1 MPNDVVLITG
11 ANNGIGL
18 GMARALSAEG
28 YRVAAFD
35 LSGEN
40 LSGMR
45 FFRCDVTQM
54 PQVASCVK
62 AIIAEWERIDIL
74 VNNAC
79 LALFSR
85 FEARSIEETRR
96 EFEVNYFGYL
106 NLITAVLPFMKAQGQ
121 GIIHNVSSG
130 VGLSGFPGL
139 CGYASTK
146 GAIEAFTRTLALELK
161 PSGIV
166 VNLMHPPLTRTK
178 SSAPLGIPTRLM
190 ADPEEVGRKL
200 ARRIQSTKAVVTP
213 SPAESL
219 GVLMARVFPGAM
231 GKFFAGRTAA
241 VRTEANEQPSR
252 HSRKGGPP

>member
-18 GMARALSAEG
+18 GLARALMAEG

-40 LSGMR
+40 LSGLA
-45 FFRCDVTQM
+45 FYRCDVTQM
-54 PQVASCVK
+54 PQVTSSVRAV
-62 AIIAEWERIDIL
+62 IGEWGRIDIL

-85 FEARSIEETRR
+85 FEERSIEETRQ

-106 NLITAVLPFMKAQGQ
+106 NLITAVLPFMKEQGH

-166 VNLMHPPLTRTK
+166 VNLMHPPLSRTR
-178 SSAPLGIPTRLM
+178 SSAPLGIPARFM
-190 ADPEEVGRKL
+190 SDPQEVGRKL
-200 ARRIQSTKAVVTP
+200 ARKIGSSKAVVTP
-213 SPAESL
+213 GLAESL
-219 GVLMARVFPGAM
+219 GVFMARLFPGAM
-231 GKFFAGRTAA
+231 GKFFAGRTAVA
-241 VRTEANEQPSR
+241 RTEANKQPSG
-252 HSRKGGPP
+252 HSRKGG

>member
-1 MPNDVVLITG
+1 MPDDVVLITG

-18 GMARALSAEG
+18 GLARALSAEG

-40 LSGMR
+40 LPGVR

-54 PQVASCVK
+54 PQVASCVE
-62 AIIAEWERIDIL
+62 AVIADWGRIDIL

-79 LALFSR
+79 LAVFAS
-85 FEARSIEETRR
+85 FEDRHMEEIRR

-106 NLITAVLPFMKAQGQ
+106 NLVTAVLPFMKAQGR

-139 CGYASTK
+139 SGYASAK

-178 SSAPLGIPTRLM
+178 SSAPLGIPARFM

-200 ARRIQSTKAVVTP
+200 AKQIRSTKAVVTP
-213 SPAESL
+213 SRAESL
-219 GVLMARVFPGAM
+219 GVFMARVFPLAM

-241 VRTEANEQPSR
+241 VRTEANNQPSGN
-252 HSRKGGPP
+252 SRKR